1 MSHRYFPC
9 FFFLMTDFLK
19 ILIGFYK
26 NSSGN
31 RQADL
36 SVKVGDLS
44 MNSADNSLKPADI
57 QVLKF

>member
-1 MSHRYFPC
+1 
-9 FFFLMTDFLK
+9 MTDFLK
-19 ILIGFYK
+19 ILIGFYQ

-31 RQADL
+31 RRADL

-57 QVLKF
+57 QVLKI